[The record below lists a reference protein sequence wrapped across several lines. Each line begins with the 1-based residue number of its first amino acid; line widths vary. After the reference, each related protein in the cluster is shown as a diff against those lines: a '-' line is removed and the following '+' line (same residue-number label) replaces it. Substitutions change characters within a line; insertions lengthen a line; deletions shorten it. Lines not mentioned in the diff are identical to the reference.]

1 MAAPRHAAEPATPPP
16 HGGAMSE
23 PPRSPPT
30 DRPPFA
36 RPVVAIGWTLA
47 ALAAITLLKHAAFG
61 YLGVRTPYLLY
72 FVAILVAA
80 WQGGW
85 PAGFVATFASA
96 FLGSYY
102 FIPPFRQFSY
112 EAGNLGRAA
121 MFVTE
126 GVMISLVAARAQN
139 DRYRAQRAA
148 RDAEHALA
156 RLEGVLRSIGDA
168 VIATDLDGRV
178 TFANPHA
185 ESLTGWSRDQVEGK
199 PLREVLSVVDE
210 STGAPVEPA
219 PPAALDDEPSRPS
232 REHAVVSRAGARVSV
247 DDAVAPIRTA
257 GGELVGSVLV
267 MKDVSRT
274 RAEERTRAF
283 VAQATAEL
291 VSSLD
296 YRKTLA
302 TVARLAVPAV
312 GDWCAVDVLEGDAL
326 HRLVIEHVDPAKAE
340 LLYEIDRRYPPDPK
354 APSGR
359 YAALRSDAP
368 IFVQDFADAA
378 IEAMGRDEGHRALL
392 RRLGARS
399 YISVRMVAHGAPVGV
414 LTLATGES
422 GRRYTDDDVRLVE
435 ALADRASLASAN
447 ARLFDEVA
455 RTRTEAER
463 ANRAKDEF
471 LAMLGHELR
480 NPLAPILTAL
490 QLMRLRG
497 DAAFERER
505 AIVERQVKHVV
516 ALVDDLLDVSRI
528 TRGKIDLALET
539 VEVADAVAKALE
551 LAGPLIEERHHAVRL
566 SVPRG
571 LYVEADP
578 VRLAQVVSNL
588 LTNAAKYTDPGG
600 HIEVRAAR
608 EDHTVTLSVKDDGV
622 GIDAE
627 LLPNVFGLFVQGG
640 QSIDRSKGGL
650 GLGLGIVKNVV
661 ALHRGTVEA
670 LSEGVGRGSEF
681 RVRLPAAP
689 SPSSVESSSSAT
701 SLHPPAGDGA
711 RVLVV
716 DDNADAA
723 ELLAEALQMLGHE
736 VYTAPD
742 PAEALAIAP
751 VVRPQVALLDI
762 GLPVMDGYELA
773 GRLRAL
779 PELEGC
785 RYVAVTGYGQPADKA
800 RARAAGFDE
809 HLVKPVSIDDVQRV
823 VTKLLA

>member
-1 MAAPRHAAEPATPPP
+1 MKEP
-16 HGGAMSE
+16 S
-23 PPRSPPT
+23 RSPPAE
-30 DRPPFA
+30 PSPFA
-36 RPVVAIGWTLA
+36 RPVVAIAWTLA
-47 ALAAITLLKHAAFG
+47 AVAVITVVKHLASS
-61 YLGVRTPYLLY
+61 YLALPAPYLLY
-72 FVAILVAA
+72 FIAILVAA
-80 WQGGW
+80 LQGGW
-85 PAGFVATFASA
+85 PAGLVATFASA
-96 FLGSYY
+96 LLGNY
-102 FIPPFRQFSY
+102 FFIEPYREFS
-112 EAGNLGRAA
+112 LTLSSVGRGVL
-121 MFVTE
+121 FTVE
-126 GVMISLVAARAQN
+126 GVLISFMTARAQVDRHRAREAARA
-139 DRYRAQRAA
+139 
-148 RDAEHALA
+148 AEHSLA

-168 VIATDLDGRV
+168 VIATDLEGRI

-185 ESLTGWSRDQVEGK
+185 ESLTGWPRQEVEGR
-199 PLREVLSVVDE
+199 PLRDVLSVVDE
-210 STGAPVEPA
+210 ATGDEVEPSHA
-219 PPAALDDEPSRPS
+219 ESIVGLDATRPS
-232 REHAVVSRAGARVSV
+232 REHALVSRDGARVSI

-267 MKDVSRT
+267 MRDVSRA
-274 RAEERTRAF
+274 RAEERARAF
-283 VAQATAEL
+283 VTQATSEL
-291 VSSLD
+291 ASSLD
-296 YRKTLA
+296 YRKTLT
-302 TVARLAVPAV
+302 TVARLAVPAIA
-312 GDWCAVDVLEGDAL
+312 DWCAVDMLEGDEL
-326 HRLVIEHVDPAKAE
+326 LRLVIEHVDPSKVE
-340 LLYEIDRRYPPDPK
+340 LLYEIDRRYPPDP
-354 APSGR
+354 AAASGR
-359 YAALRSDAP
+359 YAALRSAEPVFVSDFSDATL
-368 IFVQDFADAA
+368 DAMA
-378 IEAMGRDEGHRALL
+378 RDGDHRALL
-392 RRLGARS
+392 RRLGVRS
-399 YISVRMVAHGAPVGV
+399 YVSVRLAAHGAPVGV

-422 GRRYTDDDVRLVE
+422 GRRYTLDDLRLAE
-435 ALADRASLASAN
+435 ALADRASLAIAN

-471 LAMLGHELR
+471 MAMLGHELR

-497 DAAFERER
+497 EAAFERER
-505 AIVERQVKHVV
+505 SIVERQVKHVV

-551 LAGPLIEERHHAVRL
+551 LAGPLIEERRHAVRL

-600 HIEVRAAR
+600 HIEVHAERGD
-608 EDHTVTLSVKDDGV
+608 EGVTLSVKDDGV
-622 GIDAE
+622 GIEPE
-627 LLPNVFGLFVQGG
+627 LLPAVFELFVQGD
-640 QSIDRSKGGL
+640 QAIDRSKGGL

-661 ALHRGTVEA
+661 ELHRGAVEA
-670 LSEGVGRGSEF
+670 LSEGPGRGSEF

-689 SPSSVESSSSAT
+689 SPSSVESSVSAA
-701 SLHPPAGDGA
+701 SLHPPPGDGA

-742 PAEALAIAP
+742 PAEALALAP
-751 VVRPQVALLDI
+751 TVLPRVALLDI

-779 PELEGC
+779 PELSGC
-785 RYVAVTGYGQPADKA
+785 RFVAVTGYGQPADKA
-800 RARAAGFDE
+800 RARDAGFDE
-809 HLVKPVSIDDVQRV
+809 HLVKPVSIDEVMRV